1 MSGLLTECLLS
12 CQLDSIRFV
21 TLLIWYIARRSNST
35 DSIVELP
42 VLIHLCQHFPSY
54 SPYYSPYDIIL

>member
-35 DSIVELP
+35 D
-42 VLIHLCQHFPSY
+42 HLKS
-54 SPYYSPYDIIL
+54 SPEQLLRNDQPRTN